1 MTKDPNFPRAKLAK
15 DINVKAGFAF
25 PVLEGKKVVAVLEF
39 FSREAHDPDKYLL
52 DAISILATQLGRVTE
67 RKRAEEERQKIQ
79 LKMVE
84 SSKLATLGEVSTG
97 VAHEI
102 NQPLTYISCLIQNLK
117 LDIKANSIDEKKLE
131 EKLKFASE
139 QVERIVS
146 ITDHM
151 RSFGRQYDVSMEKID
166 LKSILEKT
174 LMLLGERMR
183 LRNIKLV
190 CANDS
195 RLPMVWGNSGQ
206 IGQVFINLFQN
217 SIDALQDE
225 RENAEIKVNI
235 GELPEKEAVQIK
247 FDDNGSGMEESV
259 REKVFEPFFT
269 TKEVGKGT
277 GLGLSI
283 VYGII
288 KEHNGEITC
297 ESQINKGTSFTILI
311 PTDKRE
317 SGE

>member
-1 MTKDPNFPRAKLAK
+1 
-15 DINVKAGFAF
+15 
-25 PVLEGKKVVAVLEF
+25 
-39 FSREAHDPDKYLL
+39 
-52 DAISILATQLGRVTE
+52 
-67 RKRAEEERQKIQ
+67 
-79 LKMVE
+79 
-84 SSKLATLGEVSTG
+84 
-97 VAHEI
+97 
-102 NQPLTYISCLIQNLK
+102 
-117 LDIKANSIDEKKLE
+117 
-131 EKLKFASE
+131 
-139 QVERIVS
+139 
-146 ITDHM
+146 M

-166 LKSILEKT
+166 LKSIFEKT

-190 CANDS
+190 CANDE

-283 VYGII
+283 VCGIV
-288 KEHNGEITC
+288 
-297 ESQINKGTSFTILI
+297 SRWVV
-311 PTDKRE
+311 P
-317 SGE
+317 

>member
-1 MTKDPNFPRAKLAK
+1 
-15 DINVKAGFAF
+15 
-25 PVLEGKKVVAVLEF
+25 
-39 FSREAHDPDKYLL
+39 
-52 DAISILATQLGRVTE
+52 
-67 RKRAEEERQKIQ
+67 
-79 LKMVE
+79 
-84 SSKLATLGEVSTG
+84 
-97 VAHEI
+97 
-102 NQPLTYISCLIQNLK
+102 
-117 LDIKANSIDEKKLE
+117 
-131 EKLKFASE
+131 
-139 QVERIVS
+139 
-146 ITDHM
+146 M

-166 LKSILEKT
+166 LKSIFEKT

-190 CANDS
+190 CANDE

-206 IGQVFINLFQN
+206 MEQVFINLFQN

-283 VYGII
+283 VCGIV
-288 KEHNGEITC
+288 
-297 ESQINKGTSFTILI
+297 SRWVV
-311 PTDKRE
+311 P
-317 SGE
+317 